1 MIKKTFFALSL
12 TFMAFFASATT
23 PSVLDTTPIMPHV
36 FQLGQYDGAPFE
48 NMKGEYEVTLA
59 SACKNDMELAYYSW
73 VHLLKHMESYAGRT
87 GFDINGV
94 KLWLYIF
101 WSKDGNI
108 DYVAYYPKPNSRNMK
123 EEEMTSFLTEFVKN
137 YTFPIKN
144 DKNFSNYSSAN
155 FPVMIEKNNSGGS
168 APTVNGK
175 GNGNGKGGSRE

>member
-12 TFMAFFASATT
+12 SLLAFFANAST
-23 PSVLDTTPIMPHV
+23 PPVIDTMPTLPRV
-36 FQLGQYDGAPFE
+36 FQLGQYDGTPFE
-48 NMKGEYEVTLA
+48 SMKGEYEATLT

-73 VHLLKHMESYAGRT
+73 VHLLKHMESFAGRT

-101 WSKDGNI
+101 WAKDGTI
-108 DYVAYYPKPNSRNMK
+108 DYVAYHPKPNSRNMK
-123 EEEMTSFLTEFVKN
+123 EEEMTNFLIEFLKN

-144 DKNFSNYSSAN
+144 DKNFSNYSSAS
-155 FPVMIEKNNSGGS
+155 FPVMVEKASINGS

-175 GNGNGKGGSRE
+175 GNGNGGGRE